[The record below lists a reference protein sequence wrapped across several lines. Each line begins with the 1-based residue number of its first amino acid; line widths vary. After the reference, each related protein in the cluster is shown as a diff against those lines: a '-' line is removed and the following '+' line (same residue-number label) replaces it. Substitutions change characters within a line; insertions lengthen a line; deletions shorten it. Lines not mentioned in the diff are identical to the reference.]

1 MTQVANAEQVAR
13 AKPAEPEVPSK
24 IAVPAGNKLFL
35 VGHAKGVQI
44 YTCNGTGTGWG
55 PATPDAKLFDDK
67 GKFVADHF
75 AGPTWQYKG
84 SKVVATRVD
93 GVTVDTTAIPWL
105 LLKATSTTPG
115 QFGNT
120 TFIQRVKTAG
130 GLAPTTPCTPGE
142 VKPVDYTADYY
153 FWKATGKP

>member
-55 PATPDAKLFDDK
+55 PATPDAKLVDDK
-67 GKFVADHF
+67 GKFVANHF
-75 AGPTWQYKG
+75 AGPTWQTKDG
-84 SKVVATRVD
+84 SKVVAARVN

-105 LLKATSTTPG
+105 LLKKTSTTPG
-115 QFGNT
+115 RHPAGSATPPTSSGSRPPVAFPLPPPAP
-120 TFIQRVKTAG
+120 RVK
-130 GLAPTTPCTPGE
+130 
-142 VKPVDYTADYY
+142 
-153 FWKATGKP
+153 